1 VVHHLVLSSPELL
14 NIDRK
19 MLEKHAAKRDEA
31 TGLLA
36 SLAFAYC
43 PQFVL
48 ENEDARA
55 ARAEAEAE
63 EMAE

>member
-1 VVHHLVLSSPELL
+1 
-14 NIDRK
+14 

-31 TGLLA
+31 AGLLA

-48 ENEDARA
+48 ETESARA

-63 EMAE
+63 AMADAE